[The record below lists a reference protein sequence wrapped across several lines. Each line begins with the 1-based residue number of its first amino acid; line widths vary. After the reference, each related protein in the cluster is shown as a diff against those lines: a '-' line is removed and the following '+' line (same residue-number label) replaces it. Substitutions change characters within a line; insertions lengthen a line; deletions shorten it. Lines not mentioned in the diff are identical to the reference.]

1 MDHKKR
7 NTLKIISG
15 TAAVAML
22 PTAVM
27 ANCNNHQKHAS
38 KSTQKLVSTDAGS
51 ELTAELDLIAE
62 PTLLLTNNTDELI
75 IVRHIHPGI
84 IHAGKNAYDINSVFE
99 RSAYAIRSGSTRRIK
114 IAATTSTQAEVDFPR
129 QRYSNQPQRVVRVTG
144 QDNKGTLV
152 NSSRSFYG

>member
-22 PTAVM
+22 PTAAM
-27 ANCNNHQKHAS
+27 ANCNNHTKLVNQ
-38 KSTQKLVSTDAGS
+38 STQKLVTTGAGA

-84 IHAGKNAYDINSVFE
+84 IHAGKNAYDINSVFD
-99 RSAYAIRSGSTRRIK
+99 RCAYAIRPGTTRRME
-114 IAATTSTQAEVDFPR
+114 IAPTHSTQAEVDFPR
-129 QRYSNQPQRVVRVTG
+129 QRYSDQPQRVVKVIG
-144 QDNKGTLV
+144 QDNQGTLV